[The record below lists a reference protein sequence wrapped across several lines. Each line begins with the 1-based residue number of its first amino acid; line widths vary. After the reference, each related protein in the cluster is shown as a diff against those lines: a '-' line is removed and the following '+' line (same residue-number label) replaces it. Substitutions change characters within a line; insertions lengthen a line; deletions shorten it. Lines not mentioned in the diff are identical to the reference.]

1 MDDLYRERF
10 ARTIGIMSEAELERI
25 RNTKIGVAGLGMG
38 GSTFIN
44 LVRMGFERFHVADPD
59 VYERTNINRQ
69 RAAKESTVH
78 ERKDESLIAEARD
91 INPAVEIEAFPEG
104 VQAEN
109 MDRWLDGLDWIVDV
123 IDIFA
128 MKPKLLMNER
138 AHEMGIPVAS
148 SATLGYGAVVIVF
161 DSTTPSFAEL
171 SGITS
176 EMGDGE
182 ALERFVQLMFPEVPG
197 YMLEQA
203 QKAMEGKGH
212 IPFVVTG
219 VEFSAALVVLE
230 ITKQIL
236 GIGTRPRAPEGIFC
250 EPLDLRLE
258 RFTSRAAGAASEQQW
273 TSRAS

>member
-10 ARTIGIMSEAELERI
+10 ARTIGIMSEEELERI
-25 RNTKIGVAGLGMG
+25 RSTKVGVAGLGMG

-78 ERKDESLIAEARD
+78 KRKDDSLIAEAQD
-91 INPAVEIEAFPEG
+91 INPAIEIDVFREG

-109 MDRWLDGLDWIVDV
+109 MERWLDGLDWIVDV
-123 IDIFA
+123 IDIYA
-128 MKPKLLMNER
+128 MEPKLLMNER
-138 AHEMGIPVAS
+138 AHELGIPVAS
-148 SATLGYGAVVIVF
+148 SATLGYGAVVLVF
-161 DSTTPSFAEL
+161 DSSTPSFSQL

-176 EMGDGE
+176 GMSNAQ
-182 ALERFVQLMFPEVPG
+182 ALELFVRMMFPEVPA
-197 YMLEQA
+197 YMLAQA
-203 QKAMEGKGH
+203 QLAMEGKGH

-236 GIGTRPRAPEGIFC
+236 GIGTCPRAPEGIFC

-258 RFTSRAAGAASEQQW
+258 QFTSRSAAGASEQEW
-273 TSRAS
+273 TSQQS